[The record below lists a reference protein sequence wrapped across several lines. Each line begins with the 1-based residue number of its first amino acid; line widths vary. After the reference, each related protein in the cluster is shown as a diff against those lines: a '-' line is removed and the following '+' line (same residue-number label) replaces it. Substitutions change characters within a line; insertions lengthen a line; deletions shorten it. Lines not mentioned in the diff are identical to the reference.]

1 MIGGAVVMLLRMWR
15 NLSVSVRFALTA
27 VLLTLDVGVAYAE
40 TDDVSD
46 RLQRIRLEVSQTE
59 KNIGGLK
66 SEFTKLKRD
75 ERMLNSEIETLSASE
90 VDLTRKS
97 QDTAR
102 EKEKLTRDVE
112 IAEERVAAQQA
123 LIRERLRALYVHSSV
138 AGRPQYIGFSA
149 RGDLER
155 VAVYARTVRSFDEG
169 RFHDVKRAVDSL
181 IASRTALEVT
191 LRESLRV
198 QGELQAKRN
207 DLEAKRTALQG
218 VIRQIK
224 EKQQAAQQ
232 SLAKLRAEASKM
244 EELLRA
250 ITSREDSV
258 EVVPQPESSGT
269 PVDSEAPRVVTPV
282 TVESKSSGDLRVED
296 VMDPEGLFGKSVR
309 VSYPVKG
316 QLLRSFGKAKV
327 TDFSDI
333 IFSKGMEFKTAES
346 SQVKAVLGGRVAFSG
361 SMPGYDTVVI
371 IDHGS
376 RSYSLY
382 GRLGKA
388 FVAKG
393 DLVKRGGSLGVTS
406 APDTKGRNFYFETR
420 KNGNPV
426 DPSGVLS
433 RAS

>member
-1 MIGGAVVMLLRMWR
+1 MRQLPTWR
-15 NLSVSVRFALTA
+15 NLRVWMRVALT
-27 VLLTLDVGVAYAE
+27 VTSSTLGVTELLAE
-40 TDDVSD
+40 TEDVSF
-46 RLQRIRLEVSQTE
+46 RLQKIRLEVAQTE
-59 KNIGGLK
+59 KTIGGLK
-66 SEFTKLKRD
+66 SEFSKLKRD
-75 ERMLNSEIETLSASE
+75 ERTLNSEIQGLSASE
-90 VDLTRKS
+90 VDLAQKS
-97 QDTAR
+97 QSLTQ
-102 EKEKLTRDVE
+102 EKEKLTREVE
-112 IAEERVAAQQA
+112 LAEGRVAAQQG

-138 AGRPQYIGFSA
+138 TGRAQYIGFSA

-155 VAVYARTVRSFDEG
+155 VAVYARTVRSFDEA
-169 RFHDVKRAVDSL
+169 RFLEVKRSVDTL
-181 IASRTALEVT
+181 IASRAALEAT

-198 QGELQAKRN
+198 QSELQGKRS
-207 DLEAKRTALQG
+207 DLETKRTALQG
-218 VIRQIK
+218 VMKQIK
-224 EKQQAAQQ
+224 DKQQAAQQ
-232 SLAKLRAEASKM
+232 SLAKLRSEAANM

-250 ITSREDSV
+250 ITSEEAPPEDVRRSESV
-258 EVVPQPESSGT
+258 DT
-269 PVDSEAPRVVTPV
+269 PAASEAPRAVTPV
-282 TVESKSSGDLRVED
+282 SVDASPKDALRVED
-296 VMDPEGLFGKSVR
+296 VMHPEGLFGKAVR

-316 QLLRSFGKAKV
+316 QLLRTFGKAKV
-327 TDFSDI
+327 SDFSDI

-393 DLVKRGGSLGVTS
+393 DLIKRGGAIGVTS

-426 DPSGVLS
+426 DPSSVLS

>member
-1 MIGGAVVMLLRMWR
+1 
-15 NLSVSVRFALTA
+15 
-27 VLLTLDVGVAYAE
+27 
-40 TDDVSD
+40 
-46 RLQRIRLEVSQTE
+46 
-59 KNIGGLK
+59 
-66 SEFTKLKRD
+66 
-75 ERMLNSEIETLSASE
+75 
-90 VDLTRKS
+90 
-97 QDTAR
+97 
-102 EKEKLTRDVE
+102 
-112 IAEERVAAQQA
+112 
-123 LIRERLRALYVHSSV
+123 
-138 AGRPQYIGFSA
+138 
-149 RGDLER
+149 
-155 VAVYARTVRSFDEG
+155 
-169 RFHDVKRAVDSL
+169 
-181 IASRTALEVT
+181 
-191 LRESLRV
+191 
-198 QGELQAKRN
+198 
-207 DLEAKRTALQG
+207 
-218 VIRQIK
+218 
-224 EKQQAAQQ
+224 
-232 SLAKLRAEASKM
+232 
-244 EELLRA
+244 
-250 ITSREDSV
+250 
-258 EVVPQPESSGT
+258 
-269 PVDSEAPRVVTPV
+269 
-282 TVESKSSGDLRVED
+282 
-296 VMDPEGLFGKSVR
+296 MDPEGLFGKSVR

-426 DPSGVLS
+426 DPSAVLS

>member
-1 MIGGAVVMLLRMWR
+1 MERLRRRRKLAALVRIVLMLVSLE
-15 NLSVSVRFALTA
+15 LCLTEGLAETADVSVR
-27 VLLTLDVGVAYAE
+27 
-40 TDDVSD
+40 
-46 RLQRIRLEVSQTE
+46 LQKIRVEVSQTE
-59 KNIGGLK
+59 KIIGGLK
-66 SEFTKLKRD
+66 SEFLKLKRD
-75 ERMLNSEIETLSASE
+75 ERTLNGEIQSLTASEIELAK
-90 VDLTRKS
+90 KS

-112 IAEERVAAQQA
+112 VAEARVTTQHA
-123 LIRERLRALYVHSSV
+123 LIRERLRALYIHSSV
-138 AGRPQYIGFSA
+138 TERARYIGFSA
-149 RGDLER
+149 QSDLER
-155 VAVYARTVRSFDEG
+155 IAVYARNVRSFDEA
-169 RFHDVKRAVDSL
+169 RFREVKKAVDSL
-181 IASRTALEVT
+181 MSVRAALDGT
-191 LRESLRV
+191 LRESLRL
-198 QGELQAKRN
+198 QNELQAKRS
-207 DLEAKRTALQG
+207 DLEAKRVALQG
-218 VIRQIK
+218 VMKQIK
-224 EKQQAAQQ
+224 DKQQAAQQ
-232 SLAKLRAEASKM
+232 SLAKLRGEAAKM

-250 ITSREDSV
+250 ITSQEESPEASQQPAPAASPVAPDTPSAVASTTV
-258 EVVPQPESSGT
+258 EGGSSG
-269 PVDSEAPRVVTPV
+269 V
-282 TVESKSSGDLRVED
+282 LRVED
-296 VMDPEGLFGKSVR
+296 VMHPEGLFGKTVR

-333 IFSKGMEFKTAES
+333 IFSKGIEFKTAES

-393 DLVKRGGSLGVTS
+393 DLIKRGMGIGVTS

-426 DPSGVLS
+426 DPSSVLS

>member
-1 MIGGAVVMLLRMWR
+1 MGRLRTWRKYFVPVRIAGLLASMTLCATDA
-15 NLSVSVRFALTA
+15 LSES
-27 VLLTLDVGVAYAE
+27 E
-40 TDDVSD
+40 DVSA
-46 RLQRIRLEVSQTE
+46 RLQKIRVEVSQTE
-59 KNIGGLK
+59 STIGGLK

-75 ERMLNSEIETLSASE
+75 ERTLNAEIQTLSASE
-90 VDLTRKS
+90 VQLTQKS
-97 QDTAR
+97 QDTVR
-102 EKEKLTRDVE
+102 EKERLTREVE
-112 IAEERVAAQQA
+112 LAEGRVAAQQSV
-123 LIRERLRALYVHSSV
+123 IKERLRALYVYSSV
-138 AGRPQYIGFSA
+138 AGRPRYIGFAAQS
-149 RGDLER
+149 DLER
-155 VAVYARTVRSFDEG
+155 VAVYARNVRSFDEA
-169 RFHDVKRAVDSL
+169 RFQKVKRAVDSL
-181 IASRTALEVT
+181 ISSRVALDAT

-198 QGELQAKRN
+198 QNELQTKRGE
-207 DLEAKRTALQG
+207 LEAKRTALQG
-218 VIRQIK
+218 VMKQIK
-224 EKQQAAQQ
+224 DKQQAAQQ
-232 SLAKLRAEASKM
+232 SLAKLRAEATKM

-250 ITSREDSV
+250 ITSQEEGS
-258 EVVPQPESSGT
+258 
-269 PVDSEAPRVVTPV
+269 SEAALQPAPAVSPEASDTPSVVASTA
-282 TVESKSSGDLRVED
+282 VEGGANGALRIED
-296 VMDPEGLFGKSVR
+296 VMHPEGLFGKTVR

-333 IFSKGMEFKTAES
+333 IFSKGIEFKTAES

-393 DLVKRGGSLGVTS
+393 DLIKRGIGIGVTS

-426 DPSGVLS
+426 DPSSVLS